1 MSRTTAPLTL
11 LLCAAL
17 TACSQRPSPPP
28 ASPPPQKSERELLA
42 LAPPAGTAAIDVE
55 LKAAQRRVQDLPKK
69 ADGWV
74 MLGRAWVKKARQSGD
89 PGYYLNADACAES
102 ALQLEPQ
109 HAPALN
115 LRGLVLLNSHRF
127 SEAKALAESILA
139 RDSDDAM
146 ALGTLSDAL
155 LELGD
160 IDGAIKA
167 ADRMLE
173 RKPDLPSYSRASY
186 LRWLRGD
193 VKGALEAMRLAFDAG
208 RGQKDKEPSAWALVQ
223 AANMFWFQGDLD
235 GAASGYQLTLDY
247 LPGYAPALVGQ
258 GRVLLA
264 RGQASQAVLRFREAL
279 SKQPLVETAWLL
291 GDALTAAGD
300 RAGAAQAWSEVQRL
314 GRQGDP
320 RTLALFL
327 ATKNQDPTEA
337 LKLAREEVLK
347 RPGPHSRDAY
357 AFALLRAGQIG
368 EAQAEMKAVLEL
380 GVREPAIRYHA
391 GLIALAAGKKVEG
404 QRLLREALRMNPHFD
419 TTGAEEARSVL

>member
-1 MSRTTAPLTL
+1 MFRPTLTSFL
-11 LLCAAL
+11 WLAL
-17 TACSQRPSPPP
+17 VACSQSPPPPPAP
-28 ASPPPQKSERELLA
+28 ASPPKSEREILA
-42 LAPPAGTAAIDVE
+42 FAEPSGTSAIDLE
-55 LKAAQRRVQDLPKK
+55 LKTAQRRVTDLPKK
-69 ADGWV
+69 ADSWV

-102 ALQLEPQ
+102 ALALEPQ
-109 HAPALN
+109 HTPALN
-115 LRGLVLLNSHRF
+115 LRGLVLLNGHRF
-127 SEAKALAESILA
+127 PEAKALAESILA

-160 IDGAIKA
+160 IEGAIKA

-223 AANMFWFQGDLD
+223 AANIFWFQGDLD

-264 RGQASQAVLRFREAL
+264 RGEASQAALRFREAL

-300 RAGAAQAWSEVQRL
+300 RAGATAAWSEVQRL

-327 ATKNQDPTEA
+327 ATKNRDPVEA
-337 LKLAREEVLK
+337 VKLAHEEVLK

-357 AFALLRAGQIG
+357 AFALLRAGQID
-368 EAQAEMKAVLEL
+368 EAQAAMKAVLEL

-391 GLIALAAGKKVEG
+391 GLIALAAGKKAEG
-404 QRLLREALRMNPHFD
+404 KRLLREALSMNPHFD
-419 TTGAEEARSVL
+419 VSGAEEARSIL